1 MPKQVVNKLFAQKS
15 TCAVCGSEK
24 SVFLK
29 KSNRKNNYKNKM
41 MTYCSKYEKHT
52 YLVCPKKLIMME
64 NSKIKGISRYSS

>member
-1 MPKQVVNKLFAQKS
+1 MPKQEVNKLFAQKS